1 MGDVL
6 HALPAVAAL
15 RVARPDWVID
25 WVVDPRWEA
34 LLKGES
40 AGVVDRVYVAETKLW
55 SKAPVS
61 RETLRSVLGL
71 RRKLREGRY
80 DVVVDMQ
87 GTIRSAVIGW
97 MAGGRSFV
105 GYADPREAMAG
116 TMYGRKVKRLGVH
129 VVDQGAA
136 LLGEAVGVELQ
147 PAVAAMPVTPWAEE
161 WAERDAVLSRPM
173 CLLDAGG
180 GWGAKQWPAERFGE
194 LAKVVKGMGFDVVV
208 NAAQKDNATA
218 LRVVEASGGAARMVV
233 CNVAGLVA
241 LMRRV
246 DLYVG
251 GDTGPTHLAGMLA
264 APMVALFG
272 PTDPARNGPWGVGPK
287 VVVRDAGSV
296 TTYKRTDEVEAG
308 LAKVSVERVV
318 EAVREVWGGAGKGK
332 AQN

>member
-15 RVARPDWVID
+15 RVARPDWEID

-34 LLKGES
+34 LLVGES

-55 SKAPVS
+55 SKGPMS

-71 RRKLREGRY
+71 RRMLREGRY

-105 GYADPREAMAG
+105 GFADPREAMAG
-116 TMYGRKVKRLGVH
+116 AMYGRKVKRLGVH

-194 LAKVVKGMGFDVVV
+194 LAKMVKGMGFDVVV
-208 NAAQKDNATA
+208 NAARKDNATA

-264 APMVALFG
+264 VPMVALFG

-296 TTYKRTDEVEAG
+296 TTYKRTDEVESG

-318 EAVREVWGGAGKGK
+318 EAVREII
-332 AQN
+332 